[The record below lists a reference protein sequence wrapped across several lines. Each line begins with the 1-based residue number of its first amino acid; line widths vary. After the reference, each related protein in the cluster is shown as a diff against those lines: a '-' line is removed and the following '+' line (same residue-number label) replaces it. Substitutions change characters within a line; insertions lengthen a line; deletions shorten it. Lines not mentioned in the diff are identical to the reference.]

1 MRIFIALLLVFS
13 AILQAEEVHE
23 GDYFVT
29 GGDVEINMVV
39 KGDVFAAGSQVIVKG
54 RVEGDVVAAGGTLQ
68 IDGDVLGNVRT
79 IGGQVILN
87 GTIGKNLTA
96 LGGTLR
102 LNQRSLVK
110 GNAVFTGG
118 EATLAGRV
126 EGRVSLN
133 CSSAEINGKIG
144 QGLKGNVGE
153 LRIGPQGEISG
164 DVEYDSGSEVKI
176 DPAAKIEGQ
185 VIYHPSHFN
194 RFLGGEWKQKVIV
207 GSKLLV
213 ISMNLLFSF
222 VFGVLYIKLF
232 PQGFHNALKFLKKRP
247 WTSAGIGLL
256 TLILLP
262 ILCLLL
268 LVSVLGFPIG
278 LALIAFSLLTFYTAK
293 VLPIVWI
300 THAVFPKMGIY
311 WGLFLGL
318 VLFFILLQIPFLGG
332 LLSFIFILLGLGAA
346 VMCRG
351 SQK

>member
-1 MRIFIALLLVFS
+1 MRILIALLLVFS
-13 AILQAEEVHE
+13 AILQAQEVHE

-29 GGDVEINMVV
+29 GGNVEIAMVV
-39 KGDVFAAGSQVIVKG
+39 KGDVFAVGSQVTVKG
-54 RVEGDVVAAGGTLQ
+54 RVEGDVIAAGSTLQ
-68 IDGDVLGNVRT
+68 IDGDVLGNVRA
-79 IGGQVILN
+79 IGGQVIIN

-96 LGGTLR
+96 LGGTLM
-102 LNQRSLVK
+102 LNQGSSVK

-118 EATLAGRV
+118 EARLSGVV

-133 CSSAEINGKIG
+133 CSSARINGKIG
-144 QGLKGNVGE
+144 GRLKGRIGE
-153 LRIGPQGEISG
+153 LHIGPQSEIGGNLEYESG
-164 DVEYDSGSEVKI
+164 TEGKV
-176 DPAAKIEGQ
+176 DPEAKIEGQ
-185 VIYHPSHFN
+185 VIYHPSHFKS
-194 RFLGGEWKQKVIV
+194 FFGKEWKQKVIV
-207 GSKLLV
+207 GSKLLA

-232 PQGFHNALKFLKKRP
+232 PHGFHDALKFLKKRP

-256 TLILLP
+256 TMILLP

-293 VLPIVWI
+293 VVPIVWI

-318 VLFFILLQIPFLGG
+318 VLFFILLQIPFFGG
-332 LLSFIFILLGLGAA
+332 LLSISFILLGLGAA
-346 VMCRG
+346 MMAKS